1 MSDRIIME
9 QNAKSF
15 STAPKFSGY
24 DMIVLNLDENNYVSS
39 PYAKISDETKWTN
52 QSNGKYTFTYDTSA
66 SKWVRGSSSYTTAEM
81 LSTWGIEIYFCS
93 VSGLT
98 DHAKAGD
105 TVTVVKIKD
114 NDPDANEKQVLQLT
128 CEISR
133 SGTRM
138 EADCPLVKPA
148 ARQSVADTLLAQMYG
163 YEYQPYSAQG
173 AVVNPAV
180 ELGDAITAYG
190 VYSGI
195 YTQDLTFNS
204 LMSSDISAPCD
215 EEVDEE
221 MEYESQQERAY
232 TRKFADIA
240 AEFLIKADEIAARV
254 TREGT
259 GEGFSWSLVETGFTI
274 RDTGRNRD
282 VFKVDSTGAHVTG
295 EITAETGYIGT
306 ASRGFHITASS
317 IYNGV
322 NAADSTQD
330 ISMSNIADSN
340 NNGIYIGTDGIYLG
354 GGKFQATSSGA
365 VSASNLTITG
375 GSIKLGGTSES
386 PVFQVSSSGA
396 VTASNLTLT
405 GGSISLGSS
414 GGNPVFYVSPSGAVS
429 ASNLTITGGSISIG
443 NNFYVSPQG
452 DLTANNGTFGG
463 NVYAKNIQYGGDYGT
478 FSGAGLTAGSIGYN
492 SSGALG
498 SSWYNGAVGGNN
510 FSTMD
515 VQGSYWADYV
525 KANKQVICSGAVSGH
540 HWSGA
545 IQDQNGTQY
554 ATSWTSKTVVTSSGG
569 ASWYCNSVVG
579 ISVGDGNVV
588 YCPINGYCGVSSGSD
603 STSTIY
609 YLSH

>member
-1 MSDRIIME
+1 ME

-52 QSNGKYTFTYDTSA
+52 QSNGKYTFTYDTST

-259 GEGFSWSLVETGFTI
+259 GEGFGWSLIESAFKIYKTSSP
-274 RDTGRNRD
+274 NRP
-282 VFKVDSTGAHVTG
+282 VFLVDSQGLHVEGDGTFSGTIYATDG
-295 EITAETGYIGT
+295 EFSGT
-306 ASRGFHITASS
+306 ITAS
-317 IYNGV
+317 
-322 NAADSTQD
+322 D
-330 ISMSNIADSN
+330 ISGS
-340 NNGIYIGTDGIYLG
+340 
-354 GGKFQATSSGA
+354 
-365 VSASNLTITG
+365 TITG
-375 GSIKLGGTSES
+375 GSIKIGGTTSNPNFYVDSSGNLYAKNGTFEGT
-386 PVFQVSSSGA
+386 VHAGQIVSSGA
-396 VTASNLTLT
+396 NDTMS
-405 GGSISLGSS
+405 GS
-414 GGNPVFYVSPSGAVS
+414 Y
-429 ASNLTITGGSISIG
+429 
-443 NNFYVSPQG
+443 
-452 DLTANNGTFGG
+452 
-463 NVYAKNIQYGGDYGT
+463 
-478 FSGAGLTAGSIGYN
+478 LTAGSIGYN

-545 IQDQNGTQY
+545 IQDSNGTQY
-554 ATSWTSKTVVTSSGG
+554 ATVWSSKSVLSG
-569 ASWYCNSVVG
+569 SLSVSTYCNYSVA
-579 ISVGDGNVV
+579 IAITDEYGNNSYV
-588 YCPINGYCGVSSGSD
+588 YCPVNGYWGASLSGGSS
-603 STSTIY
+603 STIY
-609 YLSH
+609 YLGH

>member
-52 QSNGKYTFTYDTSA
+52 QSNGKYTFTYDTST

-133 SGTRM
+133 SGTQM

-259 GEGFSWSLVETGFTI
+259 GEGFGWSLIESA
-274 RDTGRNRD
+274 
-282 VFKVDSTGAHVTG
+282 FKIYKTSAPNKPIFLVDSDGLHVTG
-295 EITAETGYIGT
+295 DGTFTGTITATAGYIGT
-306 ASRGFHITASS
+306 SAAGFEIGSS
-317 IYNGV
+317 YIRNGMTSLSDTSHTGV
-322 NAADSTQD
+322 
-330 ISMSNIADSN
+330 
-340 NNGIYIGTDGIYLG
+340 YIGTDGISLG
-354 GGKFQATSSGA
+354 GGKFKVTSSGDL
-365 VSASNLTITG
+365 SAS
-375 GSIKLGGTSES
+375 S
-386 PVFQVSSSGA
+386 
-396 VTASNLTLT
+396 
-405 GGSISLGSS
+405 
-414 GGNPVFYVSPSGAVS
+414 
-429 ASNLTITGGSISIG
+429 
-443 NNFYVSPQG
+443 
-452 DLTANNGTFGG
+452 GTFSG
-463 NVYAKNIQYGGDYGT
+463 NVYAKNIQYGGNYGT
-478 FSGAGLTAGSIGYN
+478 FSGEGLTAGSIGYN